1 MKSIEEKASKLGLD
15 KGSYL
20 LLLAIL
26 EIEDENETKAA

>member
-26 EIEDENETKAA
+26 EIEDETEQNAA

>member
-26 EIEDENETKAA
+26 EIEDENENKAA

>member
-26 EIEDENETKAA
+26 EIEEENENKAA